1 MAWSNRAQAGYI
13 AARLDKAGIAYT
25 THGYCLGRGLGLR
38 GESAYIAV
46 SAYDAETEQDEI
58 VLTIRVG
65 DHTQADGGGYSEE
78 RGERHGEA
86 DVDVSPDSGIDWRE
100 AVSRALSAA
109 GKACSL

>member
-25 THGYCLGRGLGLR
+25 AHGYCLGLGLR
-38 GESAYIAV
+38 HESAYIV
-46 SAYDAETEQDEI
+46 VTAYDAETEQDEI

-65 DHTQADGGGYSEE
+65 DHAQADGGGYSEE

-86 DVDVSPDSGIDWRE
+86 EVDVSPESGIDWRE
-100 AVSRALSAA
+100 AVRRARLAA
-109 GKACSL
+109 GKTCAP